1 MTNKNAPGSLAG
13 NGSRNRSGGGVQV
26 QDLSQV
32 VAEQEA
38 AAAAVLNGD
47 GSLEITEEQLRE
59 QAKALG
65 LSVQRPGRRGGFRPR
80 VDGNGYVR
88 HTIMLSLPVRKG
100 LEQACLQ
107 LDCSYSNMVEQAL
120 AHYFQALG
128 LHYEGVPV
136 VGVESAEE

>member
-1 MTNKNAPGSLAG
+1 MTNKNSPASLAG
-13 NGSRNRSGGGVQV
+13 SGSRGGRGVQA

-38 AAAAVLNGD
+38 AMAARNGD
-47 GSLEITEEQLRE
+47 GPAEVTEEQLRE

-65 LSVQRPGRRGGFRPR
+65 LSVQRPGRRGGFRPK
-80 VDGNGYVR
+80 VDSKGNVR
-88 HTIMLSLPVRKG
+88 HTISLSLPVRKG

-107 LDCSYSNMVEQAL
+107 LDCSYSSMVEQAL

-128 LHYEGVPV
+128 LHYEGVPSGV
-136 VGVESAEE
+136 VPPAEE